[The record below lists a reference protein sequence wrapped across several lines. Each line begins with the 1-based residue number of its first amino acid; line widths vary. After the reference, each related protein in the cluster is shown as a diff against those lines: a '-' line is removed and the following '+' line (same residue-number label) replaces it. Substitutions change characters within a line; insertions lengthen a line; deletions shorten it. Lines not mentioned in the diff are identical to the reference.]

1 MNDPAMTTAVMD
13 PPVSRRSGRRQLF
26 RLAAKI
32 AKTLIVL
39 LLLCAVWEM
48 ICRFTG
54 VRPYVFPAPTAVL
67 HEFGVSPAYL
77 FEHSLYTIWASLIG
91 FGLSVVIGLLIAVGI
106 VYSKLLDKALLTTLV
121 ASNAVPKVAI
131 APLFILWGG
140 TGIES
145 KVLMALL
152 VSIFPMVVDSVVGL
166 RSVDPGMLELAR
178 TYKGSKLQMFWKI
191 RFPNALPSI
200 FAGMKVAI
208 SLSLIGTIVGEFVG
222 SSRGLGFVIL
232 QSQGTYN
239 TPRVFA
245 AILLLTIIGIIFYQ
259 VVDLIERRAMP
270 WHVAHRHLED
280 ED

>member
-1 MNDPAMTTAVMD
+1 MTTALLD
-13 PPVSRRSGRRQLF
+13 EPASLRRSGRRQLA
-26 RLAAKI
+26 RSAAKAARALAI
-32 AKTLIVL
+32 L
-39 LLLCAVWEM
+39 LLLCAIWE
-48 ICRFTG
+48 IVCRLTG
-54 VRPYVFPAPTAVL
+54 VRPYVFPSPVAVL
-67 HEFGVSPAYL
+67 HELVSDPIYL
-77 FEHSLYTIWASLIG
+77 LENSAYTIAASLLG
-91 FGLSVVIGLLIAVGI
+91 FALSVLIGLTMAVGI
-106 VYSKLLDKALLTTLV
+106 VYSKILDKTLLTTLV

-131 APLFILWGG
+131 APLFILWVG

-166 RSVDPGMLELAR
+166 RSVDPGMLDLAR
-178 TYKGSKLQMFWKI
+178 TYKGSMLQMFWKI

-208 SLSLIGTIVGEFVG
+208 SLALIGTIVGEFVG

-232 QSQGTYN
+232 QAQGTYN
-239 TPRVFA
+239 TSRVFA
-245 AILLLTIIGIIFYQ
+245 AILLLTLIGVAFYQ
-259 VVDLIERRAMP
+259 IVDFIERRTMP

>member
-1 MNDPAMTTAVMD
+1 MTTVLIEEPAV
-13 PPVSRRSGRRQLF
+13 RRSGRGKWLRTAGK
-26 RLAAKI
+26 AAR
-32 AKTLIVL
+32 ALIVVL
-39 LLLCAVWEM
+39 ILCAIWEAV
-48 ICRFTG
+48 CRLTG
-54 VRPYVFPAPTAVL
+54 VRPYIFPSPLGVL
-67 HEFGVSPAYL
+67 HELVTEPGYL
-77 FEHSLYTIWASLIG
+77 LENAVYTIWASLLG
-91 FGLSVVIGLLIAVGI
+91 FGLSVVIGLAMAVGI
-106 VYSKLLDKALLTTLV
+106 VYSKLLDKTLLTTLV

-131 APLFILWGG
+131 APLFILWVG

-145 KVLMALL
+145 KVLMAFL

-208 SLSLIGTIVGEFVG
+208 SLALIGTIVGEFVG
-222 SSRGLGFVIL
+222 SNRGLGFVIL
-232 QSQGTYN
+232 QAQGTYN

-245 AILLLTIIGIIFYQ
+245 AILLLTVIGIVFYQ
-259 VVDLIERRAMP
+259 VVDLIERKAMP
-270 WHVAHRHLED
+270 WHVSHRHLED

>member
-1 MNDPAMTTAVMD
+1 MTTVLIEEPAV
-13 PPVSRRSGRRQLF
+13 RRSGRHQWARTAGKVVRGL
-26 RLAAKI
+26 I
-32 AKTLIVL
+32 AVLI
-39 LLLCAVWEM
+39 LCAIWEAV
-48 ICRFTG
+48 CRLTG
-54 VRPYVFPAPTAVL
+54 VRPYIFPSPLNVL
-67 HEFGVSPAYL
+67 HELVTEPAYL
-77 FEHSLYTIWASLIG
+77 LENSAYTIWASLLG
-91 FGLSVVIGLLIAVGI
+91 FILSVVIGISMAVGI
-106 VYSKLLDKALLTTLV
+106 VYSRFLDKTLLTTLV

-131 APLFILWGG
+131 APLFILWVG

-222 SSRGLGFVIL
+222 ANRGLGYVIL

-245 AILLLTIIGIIFYQ
+245 AILLLTVIGIVYYQ
-259 VVDLIERRAMP
+259 IVDLIERKAMP
-270 WHVAHRHLED
+270 WHVSHRHLED

>member
-1 MNDPAMTTAVMD
+1 MIAVLI
-13 PPVSRRSGRRQLF
+13 PCAIWEAVC
-26 RLAAKI
+26 RL
-32 AKTLIVL
+32 
-39 LLLCAVWEM
+39 
-48 ICRFTG
+48 TG
-54 VRPYVFPAPTAVL
+54 VRPYIFPSPLNVL
-67 HEFGVSPAYL
+67 HELIAEPAYL
-77 FEHSLYTIWASLIG
+77 LENAGYTIGASLLG
-91 FGLSVVIGLLIAVGI
+91 FGFSVVVGILMAVGI
-106 VYSKLLDKALLTTLV
+106 VYSKFLDKTLLTTLV

-131 APLFILWGG
+131 APLFILWVG

-145 KVLMALL
+145 KVLMAFL

-208 SLSLIGTIVGEFVG
+208 SLALIGTIVGEFVG
-222 SSRGLGFVIL
+222 ANRGLGYVIL

-245 AILLLTIIGIIFYQ
+245 AILILTVIGIVYYQ
-259 VVDLIERRAMP
+259 LVDLIERKAMP
-270 WHVAHRHLED
+270 WHVSHRHLGD

>member
-1 MNDPAMTTAVMD
+1 MMTALVEEPAA
-13 PPVSRRSGRRQLF
+13 SRPFSRRQLL
-26 RLAAKI
+26 RTAAKVARVLGI
-32 AKTLIVL
+32 ILI
-39 LLLCAVWEM
+39 LCAIWETV
-48 ICRFTG
+48 CRLTG
-54 VRPYVFPAPTAVL
+54 VRPYIFPSPANVL
-67 HEFGVSPAYL
+67 HELIADPFYL
-77 FEHSLYTIWASLIG
+77 LENSAYTIGASLLG
-91 FGLSVVIGLLIAVGI
+91 FALSVVIGLTMAVGI
-106 VYSKLLDKALLTTLV
+106 VYSKFLDSTLLTTLV

-131 APLFILWGG
+131 APLFILWVG

-166 RSVDPGMLELAR
+166 RSADPGMLELAR
-178 TYKGSKLQMFWKI
+178 TYKGSTLQMFWKI

-222 SSRGLGFVIL
+222 SNRGLGYVIL

-239 TPRVFA
+239 TSRVFA
-245 AILLLTIIGIIFYQ
+245 TILLLTAIGIVYYQ
-259 VVDLIERRAMP
+259 VVDLIERKAMP
-270 WHVAHRHLED
+270 WHVTHRHLED

>member
-1 MNDPAMTTAVMD
+1 MTTALTD
-13 PPVSRRSGRRQLF
+13 PQVSPRRPGRRQFF
-26 RLAAKI
+26 RAVAKVV
-32 AKTLIVL
+32 KTLIVL
-39 LLLCAVWEM
+39 LLLCAVWEVV
-48 ICRFTG
+48 CRLTG

-67 HEFGVSPAYL
+67 QEFVASPAYL
-77 FEHSLYTIWASLIG
+77 LEHSFYTISAALIG
-91 FGLSVVIGLLIAVGI
+91 FGLSAVIGLLIAVGI

-131 APLFILWGG
+131 APLFILWVG

-245 AILLLTIIGIIFYQ
+245 AILLLTFIGILFYQ
-259 VVDLIERRAMP
+259 IVDVIERRAMP
-270 WHVAHRHLED
+270 WHVAHRHLEE

>member
-1 MNDPAMTTAVMD
+1 MTTVLGEETAV
-13 PPVSRRSGRRQLF
+13 RQSGRRQWV
-26 RLAAKI
+26 RTAGKAARVLI
-32 AKTLIVL
+32 AILI
-39 LLLCAVWEM
+39 LCAIWEA
-48 ICRFTG
+48 ICRLTG
-54 VRPYVFPAPTAVL
+54 VRPYIFPSPTNVL
-67 HEFGVSPAYL
+67 HELVTEPVYL
-77 FEHSLYTIWASLIG
+77 LENSVYTIGASLLG
-91 FGLSVVIGLLIAVGI
+91 FALSVVIGLAMAVGI
-106 VYSKLLDKALLTTLV
+106 VYSKFLDKTLLATLV

-131 APLFILWGG
+131 APLFILWVG

-145 KVLMALL
+145 KVLMAFL

-208 SLSLIGTIVGEFVG
+208 SLALIGTIVGEFVG
-222 SSRGLGFVIL
+222 ANRGLGYVIL

-245 AILLLTIIGIIFYQ
+245 AIFLLTVIGIVFYQ
-259 VVDLIERRAMP
+259 VVDLIERKAMP
-270 WHVAHRHLED
+270 WHVSHRHLED